1 MYQNMA
7 SRGRRRSCE
16 QRRLTVCRTALRQTG
31 VLESS
36 VRERV
41 RVRARVRARVRVC
54 ACASV
59 CACACA
65 LYVSRNH
72 AYN

>member
-41 RVRARVRARVRVC
+41 RVRARVRVC

-72 AYN
+72 AY